1 MAYQRLVIFV
11 EGNDDERFF
20 SRVLTPMYEQNYDY
34 VQCWEYSQKTKNK
47 VESFLESIKEMN
59 ADYIFVADM
68 DESPCVTARKAQIT
82 SMYKNLTADRIL
94 IVCREIES
102 WYLAGLNDDGCQ
114 QLGIS
119 ADLNNTDHI
128 SKEKFDVI
136 RPQVFSRRDF
146 MLEIMNIF
154 DQETAQA
161 QNSSFRYCMQN
172 RKWNKPLWHEQF

>member
-119 ADLNNTDHI
+119 ADFKNTDDI
-128 SKEKFDVI
+128 FKEKFNDI
-136 RPQVFSRRDF
+136 MPSKFTSRRIDF
-146 MLEIMNIF
+146 MLEIMTIF

-161 QNSSFRYCMQN
+161 QNSSFRYCIQN
-172 RKWNKPLWHEQF
+172 RKWNKPL

>member
-1 MAYQRLVIFV
+1 MAYQRLFIFV
-11 EGNDDERFF
+11 EGSDDKLFFDSLIERK
-20 SRVLTPMYEQNYDY
+20 LYAQNYSY
-34 VQCWEYSQKTKNK
+34 VECREYSQKTKEYIEK
-47 VESFLESIKEMN
+47 FLRSIKKMED

-119 ADLNNTDHI
+119 ADFKNTDDI
-128 SKEKFDVI
+128 FKEKFNDI
-136 RPQVFSRRDF
+136 MPSKFTSRRINF

-172 RKWNKPLWHEQF
+172 RKWNKPL